1 MNKLFINHLAKSLI
15 ERGYNPEDVYIV
27 ADSKYENIVEV
38 YAIKS
43 DVWVGEYDTE
53 DNCWSDEDVDMD
65 EYRDSYNDYISS
77 YIY

>member
-1 MNKLFINHLAKSLI
+1 MNQLFINHLTKSLI

-27 ADSKYENIVEV
+27 ADSKYETVVEV

-43 DVWVGEYDTE
+43 NVWIGEYDTE